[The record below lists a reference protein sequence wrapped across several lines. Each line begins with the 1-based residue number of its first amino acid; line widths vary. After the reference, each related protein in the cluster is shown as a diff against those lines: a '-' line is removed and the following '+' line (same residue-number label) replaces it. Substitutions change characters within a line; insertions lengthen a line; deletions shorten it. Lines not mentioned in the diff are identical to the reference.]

1 LLQGL
6 HTLRLSRNESGAVI
20 GLEQLPAIV
29 LSCDATDSDNDG
41 ILDLPA
47 DGVSTTKITAKLG
60 TNAQVEV
67 TFRTTRGSLSK
78 RTARTSAQGRA
89 TVELRATTETVPL
102 SVTATAPAYRSATL
116 KLEFIPPSRVE
127 S

>member
-1 LLQGL
+1 M
-6 HTLRLSRNESGAVI
+6 
-20 GLEQLPAIV
+20 PAIV